1 MSGTFQKKTSNFFI
15 TFLIGLIVVSFMFTG
30 YESMRGTPDTVAK
43 VGSQP
48 IKMAEYQREYDRQL
62 EFYRSIFGGQAL
74 SSQQIENMGIKTNA
88 LKNIVQQKLMLILA
102 DEAHI
107 PVPPEKVKEE
117 IKKMP
122 YFLTNNQ
129 FDINRYKAVL
139 NANRLSPQDFE
150 LQLKEQVKAEG
161 VQTLLSNVPLSQNYL
176 NDIEKFKKEKMM
188 AQISQF
194 PKETLRKLINVSNKE
209 ATEYLA
215 NAENEQRLKSLFTER
230 KSQLDQQEEVKARH
244 ILLKTDDKNDK
255 EIEKKINDLAK
266 KITTSNF
273 KEMAKKYTE
282 DPSGKDNGG
291 DLGSFARGR
300 MVPEFEKT
308 AFSMKVGSISKPV
321 KTEFGYHI
329 IYVEGHTAAKE
340 AKFEDHNM
348 DLAKEMIRKTKN
360 EELNALVTKTTE
372 DLKQALTSKNWGA
385 VDRMKKQFD
394 LTYEKDSELNRYDG
408 TVGSIFL
415 QTNELKQ
422 IFEKGLAQK
431 ETYAFDN
438 ASTVTVVAT
447 APAAMDKQKSKE
459 DIEKERNG
467 LSMALSRKLVQNIL
481 KNMEEQSKV
490 RIYADFLK

>member
-43 VGSQP
+43 VGSES
-48 IKMAEYQREYDRQL
+48 IKIAEYQREYDRQL

-74 SSQQIENMGIKTNA
+74 STQQIENMGIKTNA

-150 LQLKEQVKAEG
+150 MQLKDQVKAEG
-161 VQTLLSNVPLSQNYL
+161 VQTILSNVPLSQNYL

-194 PKETLRKLINVSNKE
+194 PKESLRKLIPISNKE
-209 ATEYLA
+209 ANDYLA
-215 NAENEQRLKSLFTER
+215 VAENQERIKSLFADR

-244 ILLKTDDKNDK
+244 ILLKADEKNGK

-266 KITTSNF
+266 KVTLNNF
-273 KEMAKKYTE
+273 KDMAKKYTE

-291 DLGSFARGR
+291 DLGWFAKGR

-308 AFSMKVGSISKPV
+308 AFSMKSGTISKPI
-321 KTEFGYHI
+321 KTDFGYHI
-329 IYVEGHTAAKE
+329 ILVEDHKAAKE
-340 AKFEDHNM
+340 AKYEDHNL

-360 EELNALVTKTTE
+360 DELKALATKTTE
-372 DLKQALTSKNWGA
+372 DLKQALSSKNWGA
-385 VDRMKKQFD
+385 LDRMKKQFD
-394 LTYEKDSELNRYDG
+394 LTYEKDSEINRYDG

-422 IFEKGLAQK
+422 IFEKGLSQK

-438 ASTVTVVAT
+438 VSTVTVVAT
-447 APAAMDKQKSKE
+447 APAAMEKKKSQE

-481 KNMEEQSKV
+481 KNMEEQSQVK
-490 RIYADFLK
+490 IYADFLK